1 MTRCIACA
9 SESSACEYHRSEVIL
24 DSRVSAITE
33 RSVKFSGF
41 VGICHKIIGTHQ
53 PVAAEAAI
61 SFTSVQTAI
70 DGYGI
75 ERAEYSAALN
85 AESGFVMIL
94 AHQQIAVG
102 ERAIYRGQAYV
113 V

>member
-1 MTRCIACA
+1 M
-9 SESSACEYHRSEVIL
+9 
-24 DSRVSAITE
+24 
-33 RSVKFSGF
+33 
-41 VGICHKIIGTHQ
+41 
-53 PVAAEAAI
+53 
-61 SFTSVQTAI
+61 
-70 DGYGI
+70 GI